1 MDPDDQNDPN
11 NQGGANGPT
20 NPVSVSI
27 ASDNEE
33 IILPDSF
40 NGRDRY
46 LTIEKLTP
54 ETISPLVKRDLSVES
69 VIEIVDRSF
78 SYPMTAHA
86 GLKFDSRTFSSPPKR
101 EYDVKMKKVKIPS
114 NYYPLGGNG
123 LDRRYVYANPDYD
136 GNPNDLDVVFMV
148 DQNMDFATRSLLK
161 RNLKD
166 MIAKIISGYKY
177 VRFSIWETK
186 ASGSYKI
193 NESTGDTVSY
203 FGAYLGDETFTEVE
217 TPDSVGANQTN
228 LYKKL
233 FDALSSS
240 PISVAAENIA
250 ETIIANFFLRKSQFS
265 ISDQVGKASES
276 NVTKRLWTN
285 TVRKVVYFSG
295 TVPEVMSPETYDT
308 LLSHA
313 RENCINF
320 YYLHSDSDFSG
331 TRTLRELS
339 EDTGGGKFCMI
350 HDSDSKLSQFCDS
363 NFYDS
368 NKIYYGNWDGT
379 FKIGWTDNPAWILY
393 DIITDPNYGL
403 GNYIDS
409 SSVDKWNLYDI
420 GRYCD
425 AVDDD
430 GRFKGVPDG
439 QGGLEPRYTCNIIF
453 YNKDQA
459 YNILKDIAAIFK
471 GIVFWNTE
479 GFSFFVDRPKEQ
491 LMNFSNSSVKD
502 GVFNY
507 TETARNMR
515 YTSVEVTYNDRY
527 DSYKTKIEYIEDT
540 DGIRKYGLNPFKIN
554 AAGCTSRS
562 EAKRIGRYVISTSI
576 FEVDTVSFVG
586 GLEAAYLQ
594 PGDLFTV
601 SDEIRNV
608 ARTFGRILEVDA
620 NASTI
625 KVDGEF
631 KDGLDSG
638 IYVHI
643 PSGNYAVSDLNALT
657 GADGGFTGTLEQI
670 RARRQTQVKKLNI
683 SGYNN
688 AGYGSV
694 ITVTGEFLLK
704 SAIID
709 IDTIEGR
716 ISGATTTGE
725 TILSGIPYQFPAN
738 TVASGNPRW
747 DSLTFSNISG
757 VFSSLEV
764 DLDTVGDAT
773 YGQVV
778 GSVATWTGVVSYGI
792 GTASAVTVNNS
803 SVATASSEIRAVR
816 LSSAGALIT
825 GSAISSLNDLWS
837 NAVFTGASNGDV
849 VIVFSNGSQIS
860 NSFSP
865 SSTWNTYAATE
876 VFKIGRSHNGSSSA
890 FGYCAA
896 LIKGGTRILERASKT
911 LNDIGSIKFI
921 YRDLLAMSK
930 LPPYYTIIQADVGNQ
945 QQSSFSAWKTGT
957 TYKRGA
963 YVQVDSKPYYA
974 KVDHVSSA
982 SFTNDY
988 LSASPTFSK
997 WSLGS
1002 NLGYSTVGFP
1012 KDFFGGTKV
1021 AVSETLTTAHVVN
1034 AFNSIGIEMYQGP
1047 GPLGQTDLR
1056 NLAEIDGIGY
1066 SGLVYGTGY
1075 PVGFYNLDLST
1086 SPQNL
1091 SSLEPGS
1098 LYVLSGSG
1106 VEPKFY
1112 KTIATKEEEANLY
1125 GIVGLEYHP
1134 NKEDY
1139 VEREIDDTSSTIYV
1153 KSPYDIILKPEE
1165 PTNLLYNGVHG
1176 GTGISLSWTA
1186 TTTDLADF
1194 TGYKIYVSRPDYST
1208 EHNSAL
1214 TEFYFVP
1221 KTTLSTGIPIND
1233 IYGQYDIDVYAQG
1246 KAPYKFLS
1254 NSAASKT
1261 FHVLPTPTLV
1271 VNNNGSHT
1279 VDRLLVTGMKVDTA
1293 DIKSLGY
1300 NVIWYP
1306 REDDPAEPEELV
1318 GYGQG
1323 NFTSSDVTFR
1333 WKYIDP
1339 TGGVIST
1346 VEKMRNNPFVS
1357 FPPKVKVEVLDQGGN
1372 VLDSV
1377 ENYQGL
1383 SYRIDQDTNKRLTS
1397 RETVN
1402 YKNVVPTRNLSLR
1415 VTVEG
1420 VNGLD
1425 SYGRFNS
1432 FNVLPEYSK
1441 IDVID
1446 SFQDS
1451 PYYVLSGFF
1460 GNTDGVK
1467 LAVWNS
1473 GNDNIVTGSGIRGS
1487 DSLLIRSETGE
1498 IAYENIVEAFK
1509 SADGFNG
1516 VVEGSVRTVLAAPA
1530 GNGIT
1535 INYRGSD
1542 PDYTAYVNYYED
1554 LVKYYD
1560 DNIAQTNKSKE
1571 VWGQEHYSEYGLN
1584 EGRELLK
1591 LNDGTFGD
1599 ADLNLVPNN
1608 KIGFSGL
1615 SITVFPEAVSYNELV
1630 FNCYSPTSNKD
1641 VYKVD
1646 IYSGDTV
1653 GFTPDTTDFT
1663 NLHKEQGLNETRA
1676 YSNTI
1681 RLSSSTIERKKW
1693 YYFKFQPYD
1702 DFGKGA
1708 MSPVVSGYLE
1718 DKADKA
1724 PVAKPVELRLNG
1736 GADQN
1741 DVIPVNQIAST
1752 PAAQASNKGLKFKIV
1767 TFGVN
1772 VNWTTLGAP
1781 AEYVIGTEFRYSGEN
1796 YSGTTAGTVKRVEEI
1811 VALTDAETNGLLNMK
1826 AQTKSTVTVPED
1838 IEEGS
1843 SYNMMNNG
1851 KEDIYIK
1858 TSSAAGSAGGKTI
1871 TILKPGERTEIMRV
1885 GEEWIDSR
1893 GDNLYLD

>member
-1 MDPDDQNDPN
+1 MSVPIDPNDPS
-11 NQGGANGPT
+11 NQGGENGPID
-20 NPVSVSI
+20 PVSVSI
-27 ASDNEE
+27 AADNEE
-33 IILPDSF
+33 IVLPDSF

-46 LTIEKLTP
+46 LTIEKITA
-54 ETISPLVKRDLSVES
+54 ETISPLVKRDISVES
-69 VIEIVDRSF
+69 VIEVVDRSF

-86 GLKFDSRTFSSPPKR
+86 GLKFDARTFSNPPKR

-123 LDRRYVYANPDYD
+123 LDRRYVYANPDYE
-136 GNPNDLDVVFMV
+136 GNPNDLDVIFMV

-186 ASGSYKI
+186 ASGSYI
-193 NESTGDTVSY
+193 VNNQTGDSVFY
-203 FGAYLGDETFTEVE
+203 FGAYGGDETFKEVE
-217 TPDSVGANQTN
+217 TPDSNGANQTN

-233 FDALSSS
+233 YDALDFANK
-240 PISVAAENIA
+240 ITVASENIA
-250 ETIIANFFLRKSQFS
+250 ETVIANFFLRKSQFS
-265 ISDQVGKASES
+265 ISDEVGKAGEA
-276 NVTKRLWTN
+276 NTTKHLWTN
-285 TVRKVVYFSG
+285 TVRKVIYFSG

-320 YYLHSDSDFSG
+320 YYFHSDQDFTG

-350 HDSDSKLSQFCDS
+350 NDADSKLSQFCDS

-479 GFSFFVDRPKEQ
+479 GFSFFVDKPKEQ

-502 GVFNY
+502 GIFNY

-527 DSYKTKIEYIEDT
+527 DGYKTKIEYIEDVE
-540 DGIRKYGLNPFKIN
+540 GIRKFGLNPFKIN

-594 PGDLFTV
+594 PGDLFTI

-608 ARTFGRILEVDA
+608 ARTFGRILEVDS
-620 NASTI
+620 NNSTI
-625 KVDGEF
+625 KIDGEF

-657 GADGGFTGTLEQI
+657 GEDGGFTGTLEEI
-670 RARRQTQVKKLNI
+670 RARRQTQVKKYNI
-683 SGYNN
+683 SGYDN

-694 ITVTGEFLLK
+694 ITVTGEFLLR
-704 SAIID
+704 SAIVD
-709 IDTIEGR
+709 VHAVEGR

-725 TILSGIPYQFPAN
+725 TVLSGISYKFPAN

-747 DSLTFSNISG
+747 DSLTFDNISG
-757 VFSSLEV
+757 VFSDLEI
-764 DLDTVGDAT
+764 DIDTAGIGT
-773 YGQVV
+773 YGQVID
-778 GSVATWTGVVSYGI
+778 SSATWTGVVSYTI
-792 GTASAVTVNNS
+792 GGSSSVTVNNS
-803 SVATASSEIRAVR
+803 SRATATSEIRAVR
-816 LSSAGALIT
+816 LSSAGALVSE
-825 GSAISSLNDLWS
+825 SAISSLNDLWS

-849 VIVFSNGSQIS
+849 IIVLSNGSQIS
-860 NSFSP
+860 NSFTP
-865 SSTWNTYAATE
+865 NSTWNNYAATE
-876 VFKIGRSHNGSSSA
+876 IFKIGKSYNGSSSA

-896 LIKGGTRILERASKT
+896 FIKGGYRILERASKT
-911 LNDIGSIKFI
+911 LSDIGSIKFI

-930 LPPYYTIIQADVGNQ
+930 LQPYYTIVQADIGNQ
-945 QQSSFSAWKTGT
+945 QQSTFSAWKAGT
-957 TYKRGA
+957 NYKRGA
-963 YVQVDSKPYYA
+963 YVQVDSTPYYA
-974 KVDHVSSA
+974 KIDHVSA
-982 SFTNDY
+982 TNFTDDY
-988 LSASPTFSK
+988 LSSNANLSK

-1012 KDFFGGTKV
+1012 KDFFGSTKI
-1021 AVSETLTTAHVVN
+1021 AVSETLTTAHVLD
-1034 AFNSIGIEMYQGP
+1034 AFASIGIEMYEGS
-1047 GPLGQTDLR
+1047 GPLGQTDLQT
-1056 NLAEIDGIGY
+1056 LPEVDGIGY
-1066 SGLVYGTGY
+1066 SGLIYGTGY
-1075 PVGFYNLDLST
+1075 PVGFYNLDLNT
-1086 SPQNL
+1086 SPQDL
-1091 SSLEPGS
+1091 SSLEAGG

-1125 GIVGLEYHP
+1125 GIVGMEYHP
-1134 NKEDY
+1134 HKENY
-1139 VEREIDDTSSTIYV
+1139 VEKEIDDTSSSIYV
-1153 KSPYDIILKPEE
+1153 KSPYDIVLKPEE
-1165 PTNLLYNGVHG
+1165 PTNLLYNGIYG

-1186 TTTDLADF
+1186 SPTNTNDF
-1194 TGYKIYVSRPDYST
+1194 AGYKIYVSRPDYST
-1208 EHNSAL
+1208 PHDSAL
-1214 TEFYFVP
+1214 TEFYYVP
-1221 KTTLSTGIPIND
+1221 KTALSTGIPLND
-1233 IYGQYDIDVYAQG
+1233 IYGQYDIDVYTQG
-1246 KAPYKFLS
+1246 VAPYKFLS
-1254 NSAASKT
+1254 HSAASKT
-1261 FHVLPTPTLV
+1261 FHVLPEPTLV
-1271 VNNNGSHT
+1271 VDNNGSHT

-1293 DIKSLGY
+1293 DVKSLSY
-1300 NVIWYP
+1300 NVIWYQ
-1306 REDDPAEPEELV
+1306 REDKPSETNLV

-1346 VEKMRNNPFVS
+1346 VEKMRNNPFIS

-1372 VLDSV
+1372 VLESV

-1383 SYRIDQDTNKRLTS
+1383 SYRINQEANKRLTS
-1397 RETVN
+1397 RETSN
-1402 YKNVVPTRNLSLR
+1402 YKNVQPVRNLSLR
-1415 VTVEG
+1415 VTVKG
-1420 VNGLD
+1420 TNDLT
-1425 SYGRFNS
+1425 SYGRYNS
-1432 FNVLPEYSK
+1432 FNVLPEYSR
-1441 IDVID
+1441 IDVVD
-1446 SFQDS
+1446 SYQDS
-1451 PYYVLSGFF
+1451 PYYLLSGFF
-1460 GNTDGVK
+1460 GNVDGSK

-1473 GNDNIVTGSGIRGS
+1473 GDDNIVTGSGIRGL
-1487 DSLLIRSETGE
+1487 DGLLMRSETGE
-1498 IAYENIVEAFK
+1498 IQYENIVEAFK

-1516 VVEGSVRTVLAAPA
+1516 SVEGSTRTVYAEPV
-1530 GNGIT
+1530 GDGIT
-1535 INYRGSD
+1535 INYRGFD

-1554 LVKYYD
+1554 LSKYYD
-1560 DNIAQTNKSKE
+1560 ANVKSMSKE
-1571 VWGQEHYSEYGLN
+1571 TWGKEHYDNFGLN

-1591 LNDGTFGD
+1591 VNDGTFGD
-1599 ADLNLVPNN
+1599 CDLSKVPSN
-1608 KIGFSGL
+1608 KVGFSGL
-1615 SITVFPEAVSYNELV
+1615 HITVFPEPVSYNELV

-1646 IYSGDTV
+1646 IYSGDSANFV
-1653 GFTPDTTDFT
+1653 PDTTDFT

-1681 RLSSSTIERKKW
+1681 RLSSETIERKKW
-1693 YYFKFQPYD
+1693 YYFRFQPYD
-1702 DFGKGA
+1702 DFGKGV

-1718 DKADKA
+1718 DKVDKT
-1724 PVAKPVELRLNG
+1724 PLGKPVNFNLNG
-1736 GADQN
+1736 GGGVN
-1741 DVIPVNQIAST
+1741 DEMLASQM
-1752 PAAQASNKGLKFKIV
+1752 AQSSNKGLTFKIV
-1767 TFGVN
+1767 SFGTD

-1781 AEYVIGTEFRYSGEN
+1781 TQYVIGTQFKYSGES
-1796 YSGTTAGTVKRVEEI
+1796 YSGTGGTVKRVEDV
-1811 VALTDAETNGLLNMK
+1811 VALTEEHTKDILNMK
-1826 AQTKSTVTVPED
+1826 AQTPSTVTVPED

-1843 SYNMMNNG
+1843 SFNMINNG
-1851 KEDIYIK
+1851 KEDIHVK
-1858 TSSAAGSAGGKTI
+1858 TSSSSGKTI
-1871 TILKPGERTEIMRV
+1871 TILKPGERTEIIRIGDDWV
-1885 GEEWIDSR
+1885 DPR